1 MEVRCPVCQT
11 SFKVGENG
19 TPINPKETDGIGYLV
34 PETVRTECCKENKK
48 MTKTEERKAK
58 LEAHISVDERY
69 PYLNWYDW
77 HRDMWGTKWNSSRPC
92 WCGNEVWFDTAWS
105 FCEPVIVELSK
116 KFPNV
121 RIDFQFADEDMGNN
135 CDYGWCQN
143 GFIDYANLKGNA
155 AMKLA
160 IDIWDDDNLY
170 GFKDG
175 EWKYIGD

>member
-1 MEVRCPVCQT
+1 M
-11 SFKVGENG
+11 
-19 TPINPKETDGIGYLV
+19 
-34 PETVRTECCKENKK
+34 
-48 MTKTEERKAK
+48 
-58 LEAHISVDERY
+58 EAHITVDERH

-77 HRDMWGTKWNSSRPC
+77 QREMWGTKWNSSEPC
-92 WCGNEVWFDTAWS
+92 WCGDEVWFDTAWS
-105 FCEPVIVELSK
+105 FCEPIVVELSK